1 MFLSIKE
8 GENLVLYY
16 ILPLIGLNKKYF
28 GLSLSSTYINKSGEK
43 IFIELKHNI
52 ENPIYKTNPNFST
65 EILFQD
71 KLFLVFNTPPEF
83 LPDVKLFIE
92 GTYSLMSKKAK
103 NLIFRDSGLPYNK
116 TIGKFMVSSPI
127 LLALDKSP
135 TLRNYLLTELNVTA
149 LTENNELID
158 KPYSTW
164 FIESKFI

>member
-1 MFLSIKE
+1 
-8 GENLVLYY
+8 
-16 ILPLIGLNKKYF
+16 
-28 GLSLSSTYINKSGEK
+28 
-43 IFIELKHNI
+43 
-52 ENPIYKTNPNFST
+52 
-65 EILFQD
+65 
-71 KLFLVFNTPPEF
+71 
-83 LPDVKLFIE
+83 
-92 GTYSLMSKKAK
+92 MSKKAK

-116 TIGKFMVSSPI
+116 TIGKFVVSSPI